1 MRNYWNVSIGIS
13 FAMHSLFLGAGF
25 FPVFNKNIILNEKA
39 EIKEVRITVKEIQK
53 SEISKTKLKNSQI
66 NESKILPPPPYI
78 KNVVRKLMGED
89 KERPLLGKAQILE
102 KNTNKIVISE
112 KLENSKLKSNPSYMS
127 YYKGIRSKLNVI
139 CQKNYT
145 GKYNGEVSVNFVLS
159 RDGRLESVKGQG
171 DNQELIE
178 VAVRSVKESF
188 PFMPFP
194 PDLEGPACPFEISI
208 LFKNN

>member
-1 MRNYWNVSIGIS
+1 MRNYWNISIGIS

-25 FPVFNKNIILNEKA
+25 FPVFNKNMVLNEKK
-39 EIKEVRITVKEIQK
+39 EIKEIKITIKEIQK
-53 SEISKTKLKNSQI
+53 KETSKTKVKNSQMT
-66 NESKILPPPPYI
+66 ESKIMPPPPYI
-78 KNVVRKLMGED
+78 ENVVRKLMGED

-127 YYKGIRSKLNVI
+127 YYKGIRSKLNSV

-145 GKYNGEVSVNFVLS
+145 GKYSGEVSVSFVLS

-171 DNQELIE
+171 DDSELIE

-188 PFMPFP
+188 PFLPFP
-194 PDLEGPACPFEISI
+194 PDLEGPACPFEVSI